1 MNSREAFCA
10 VDPQPD
16 LHPARFSIRIP
27 NLGNDRGERHRRS
40 TQSDDSRTSPDVT
53 PGLSA
58 SELTRQYLQSPI
70 RQSLPGLCYAPFD
83 IRLGDS
89 TEKDEDILT
98 VVQPDISVICDP
110 VRLDE
115 KGCLGAPDLIVEI
128 LSPATSR
135 RDWKDKFSLYEEF
148 GVREYW
154 IVDPA
159 AKTVVVFILGND
171 GRYGR
176 PEVYTEEDSLPVG
189 LLEGLVIEL
198 GPVFKR
204 SAPVQPIPAR
214 PGQKSASIDPLGF
227 PDRRPSGSNPVA

>member
-1 MNSREAFCA
+1 MEPA
-10 VDPQPD
+10 VGVKKPG
-16 LHPARFSIRIP
+16 FSYRDYQTWDQDQRWEIF
-27 NLGNDRGERHRRS
+27 RGEAYLMTPSPPRRHQEIS
-40 TQSDDSRTSPDVT
+40 V
-53 PGLSA
+53 
-58 SELTRQYLQSPI
+58 ELTRQFSNFLLGKACRVYA
-70 RQSLPGLCYAPFD
+70 APFD
-83 IRLGDS
+83 IRLGES

-115 KGCLGAPDLIVEI
+115 RGCLGAPDLIVEI
-128 LSPATSR
+128 LSPGTSR

-198 GPVFKR
+198 GQVFK
-204 SAPVQPIPAR
+204 
-214 PGQKSASIDPLGF
+214 D
-227 PDRRPSGSNPVA
+227 

>member
-1 MNSREAFCA
+1 MG
-10 VDPQPD
+10 
-16 LHPARFSIRIP
+16 PAIGVKKTGFSYRDYQTWDKDQRWEIF
-27 NLGNDRGERHRRS
+27 RGEAYLMTPAPPRRHQEIS
-40 TQSDDSRTSPDVT
+40 V
-53 PGLSA
+53 
-58 SELTRQYLQSPI
+58 ELTRQFSNFLLGKACRVYA
-70 RQSLPGLCYAPFD
+70 APFD

-115 KGCLGAPDLIVEI
+115 RGCLGAPDLIIEI
-128 LSPATSR
+128 LSPGTSR

-189 LLEGLVIEL
+189 LLEGLVIQLES
-198 GPVFKR
+198 VFK
-204 SAPVQPIPAR
+204 
-214 PGQKSASIDPLGF
+214 D
-227 PDRRPSGSNPVA
+227 

>member
-1 MNSREAFCA
+1 M
-10 VDPQPD
+10 
-16 LHPARFSIRIP
+16 
-27 NLGNDRGERHRRS
+27 
-40 TQSDDSRTSPDVT
+40 T
-53 PGLSA
+53 
-58 SELTRQYLQSPI
+58 
-70 RQSLPGLCYAPFD
+70 
-83 IRLGDS
+83 
-89 TEKDEDILT
+89 
-98 VVQPDISVICDP
+98 CDP

-115 KGCLGAPDLIVEI
+115 KGCLGAPDLVVEI

-198 GPVFKR
+198 GPVFK
-204 SAPVQPIPAR
+204 
-214 PGQKSASIDPLGF
+214 D
-227 PDRRPSGSNPVA
+227 